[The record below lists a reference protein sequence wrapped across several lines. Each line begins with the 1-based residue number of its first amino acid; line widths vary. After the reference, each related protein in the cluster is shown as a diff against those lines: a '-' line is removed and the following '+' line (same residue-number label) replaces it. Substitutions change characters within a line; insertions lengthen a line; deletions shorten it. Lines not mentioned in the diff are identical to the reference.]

1 MLFISIIHIIISVA
15 FSFIKNTSIIY
26 SRIIQLVLI
35 YCIYILFKIFFYSAL
50 KNSISLFNGVIKIS
64 LYSSIFSIFILVLT
78 FIILLLTSFYPIIIY
93 GQNIKGLKSLIL
105 NKLGHHYK
113 ITEYCLLL
121 VFIISG
127 ALFLILNND
136 LITLFLAIELQ
147 SYGLYLISTI
157 FKDSESSTKAGLT
170 YFLLG
175 GLSSCIILLGLGLL
189 YINFGNTSLENIYIL
204 HDLFNISN
212 NESYYFYYN
221 YYIYIILVVLSVGL
235 LFKISAAP
243 FHFWSPDVYDNI
255 PTVVTTFVAIIG
267 KISILIILLDMSI
280 FFNNNYINT
289 SWINNILISSTLSLI
304 IGTILGLTQS
314 RIKRLYAYS
323 TISHIGFILL
333 ALSINSIESIQ
344 AFIFYIIQYSISN
357 LNAFIILITIG
368 YYLFNFYNKNEQY
381 NNLKEKN
388 NSPIQLISQLK
399 GLSSLNPLLS
409 LSLTITILSFLGIP
423 PLIGFFGK
431 QMVLSASLDGG
442 YIFMSLIIILTSVIG
457 GVYYLAIIKEMYFNI
472 PDYISDNI
480 ININKNT
487 SIIIISNSLTIIISI
502 ITILIT
508 IFIIIPDIPLNLLNL
523 ITVFI

>member
-1 MLFISIIHIIISVA
+1 MLIISIIHIIISVA
-15 FSFIKNTSIIY
+15 LNVVKNISIIY
-26 SRIIQLVLI
+26 SRIMQLITI
-35 YCIYILFKIFFYSAL
+35 YSIYILYKIFFFSAL
-50 KNSISLFNGVIKIS
+50 KNGISLFNGVIKIS
-64 LYSSIFSIFILVLT
+64 LYSDIFSIFILILT
-78 FIILLLTSFYPIIIY
+78 FLILSLTSFYPILIPHK
-93 GQNIKGLKSLIL
+93 NIKGLKSLVL
-105 NKLGHHYK
+105 NKLGHQYK

-121 VFIISG
+121 MFIISG
-127 ALFLILNND
+127 SLFLIINND

-147 SYGLYLISTI
+147 SYGLYLVSTI

-175 GLSSCIILLGLGLL
+175 GLSSCIILLALSLL

-204 HDLFNISN
+204 HDIFNISN
-212 NESYYFYYN
+212 NESYYLYNN
-221 YYIYIILVVLSVGL
+221 YYINIVLVVLSVGL

-267 KISILIILLDMSI
+267 KISILIVLLEMSI
-280 FFNNNYINT
+280 FLNNSYNNT
-289 SWINNILISSTLSLI
+289 SWINNIIVSSLLSLI
-304 IGTILGLTQS
+304 IGSVLGLTQS

-333 ALSINSIESIQ
+333 ALSINSTESIQ
-344 AFIFYIIQYSISN
+344 AFVFYIIQYSITN
-357 LNAFIILITIG
+357 LNAFILLITIG
-368 YYLFNFYNKNEQY
+368 YYLFNFYIKNKLF
-381 NNLKEKN
+381 LKDKN

-399 GLSSLNPLLS
+399 GLSTLNPLLS

-457 GVYYLAIIKEMYFNI
+457 GVYYLAIIKEIYFNK
-472 PDYISDNI
+472 PDYISLNNFKGMPI
-480 ININKNT
+480 SNNY
-487 SIIIISNSLTIIISI
+487 SIIISNSLSIIISI
-502 ITILIT
+502 ITILIV
-508 IFIIIPDIPLNLLNL
+508 IFIIVPEIPLNLLNL
-523 ITVFI
+523 ITVYI